1 MTLRVALIAAL
12 FCISLFADVKLK
24 TYEEA
29 LKEAQAANKIVA
41 LTVVSSSCPWC
52 HKLLRETIK
61 DKSIESA
68 LNRDFVYVT
77 INKDITALPNGIV
90 ARLVPTT
97 FFLDKNGQKLI
108 SPAIGFWNAEDFGSY
123 LNDALKKSKK

>member
-1 MTLRVALIAAL
+1 MTLRVALIAIL
-12 FCISLFADVKLK
+12 FGISLFADIKLK

-29 LKEAQAANKIVA
+29 IKEAQATNKIVA
-41 LTVVSSSCPWC
+41 LTIVSSSCPWC

-68 LNRDFVYVT
+68 LNKDFVYVT

-97 FFLDKNGQKLI
+97 FFLDKDGQKLI
-108 SPAIGFWNAEDFGSY
+108 PPAIGFWNAEDFGSY
-123 LNDALKKSKK
+123 LSDALKKSKK